1 MGPASPSDPLIF
13 PPSLF
18 RALSPKLDRL
28 RSLISRRNESRY
40 DRSPRGNLMR
50 IFARLFAILVLV
62 LLPGVSVAGPVHF
75 DGSWQTTVSCEPS
88 RGALGFSYRFLGEVK
103 GGNFHGLHG
112 AENQPGYLMVDGAI
126 GDDGSA
132 NLYATG
138 KTGAK

>member
-1 MGPASPSDPLIF
+1 
-13 PPSLF
+13 
-18 RALSPKLDRL
+18 
-28 RSLISRRNESRY
+28 
-40 DRSPRGNLMR
+40 MR

-75 DGSWQTTVSCEPS
+75 DGPWQTTVSCEPS

-126 GDDGSA
+126 SDDGSA

-138 KTGAK
+138 KTGAKEYVPGRETAPGTEYGYHIKAQFNDRSGTGTRVEGRPCTFEFERK

>member
-1 MGPASPSDPLIF
+1 
-13 PPSLF
+13 
-18 RALSPKLDRL
+18 
-28 RSLISRRNESRY
+28 
-40 DRSPRGNLMR
+40 MR

-138 KTGAK
+138 KTGAKEYVSGRETAPGTEYGYHTKAQFNDRNGTGTRVEGRPCTFEFERK

>member
-1 MGPASPSDPLIF
+1 
-13 PPSLF
+13 
-18 RALSPKLDRL
+18 
-28 RSLISRRNESRY
+28 
-40 DRSPRGNLMR
+40 MR

-126 GDDGSA
+126 SDDGSA

-138 KTGAK
+138 KTGAKEYVPGRETAPGTEYGYHIKAQFNDRSGTGTRVEGRPCTFEFERK